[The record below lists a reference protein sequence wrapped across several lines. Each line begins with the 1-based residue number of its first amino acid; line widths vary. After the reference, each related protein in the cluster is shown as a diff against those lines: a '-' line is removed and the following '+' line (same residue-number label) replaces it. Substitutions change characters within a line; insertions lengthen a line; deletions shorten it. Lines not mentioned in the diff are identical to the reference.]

1 MSRGRGIQW
10 DPRFAEVWG
19 RVALLRAKAVGTNA
33 RVVGRPLI
41 NNRNVTIGDDF
52 MLWSVH
58 RRTHLGGRGPIEIG
72 DRVFLNSGAVLLAF
86 DRIVVEDDVAFATEV
101 FVTDSDNHPLGDR
114 PMRQAPVVIGRGAW
128 LATRATVLAGVRIGR
143 RSVVAAGSVVTCDV
157 PDDTLVAGVPARPV
171 RTLSYRRGQVA
182 AWKDEEFLCA

>member
-1 MSRGRGIQW
+1 
-10 DPRFAEVWG
+10 
-19 RVALLRAKAVGTNA
+19 
-33 RVVGRPLI
+33 
-41 NNRNVTIGDDF
+41 
-52 MLWSVH
+52 
-58 RRTHLGGRGPIEIG
+58 
-72 DRVFLNSGAVLLAF
+72 
-86 DRIVVEDDVAFATEV
+86 
-101 FVTDSDNHPLGDR
+101 
-114 PMRQAPVVIGRGAW
+114 MRQAPVVIGRGAW